1 MIARETR
8 TVGEFAA
15 NYQPETGGTPSA
27 VPSSQDSTSH
37 LSPLAPHRVLL
48 VDDDPKT
55 LQLLRSILEHYPD
68 IAIVG
73 DAQDGHEA
81 VAMASALKPDVIVM
95 DIALPHIDGIEATHR
110 IKHALPRTAVIG
122 LAGHFSTQTYNA
134 MRTAGA
140 AAFMC
145 KNQLLAIHETI
156 LFSIAQG

>member
-1 MIARETR
+1 VAVFT
-8 TVGEFAA
+8 T
-15 NYQPETGGTPSA
+15 NYQPENQETLSADPSG
-27 VPSSQDSTSH
+27 QDSAPH
-37 LSPLAPHRVLL
+37 PSPAAPHRVLL

-55 LQLLRSILEHYPD
+55 IQLLRSILEHYED
-68 IAIVG
+68 IAVVG
-73 DAQDGHEA
+73 DAGDGQEA
-81 VAMASALKPDVIVM
+81 VVMASTLKPDVIVM
-95 DIALPHIDGIEATHR
+95 DIALPGFDGIEATHR

-156 LFSIAQG
+156 LFSITQG